1 MKDSKL
7 CKSLLTI
14 AVIVALGV
22 PTIASAG
29 DRSDLKGVSVK
40 VSYADLNAE
49 TKKDALLLY
58 RRLKQASKQVCDY
71 RCFSIAGSAKR
82 MLEVDQCYREALS
95 AAVRQVDN
103 ELVTNIHKS

>member
-1 MKDSKL
+1 MKELKL
-7 CKSLLTI
+7 YKSLLTV

-40 VSYADLNAE
+40 VSYADLNATTE
-49 TKKDALLLY
+49 KDALSLY

-71 RCFSIAGSAKR
+71 RRLSIAGSAKR
-82 MLEVDQCYREALS
+82 MAEMNQCYREALS